1 MTRRSK
7 MQTSF
12 WTPGHLGAQLIL
24 FLSTIYFLLPLV
36 WVTVAATKS
45 NEDLFS
51 TFGLWFGGH
60 FALFSNIHRLFT
72 YDGGIFSRWVLN
84 TLLYAG
90 VGAAGATLFST
101 MAGYALA
108 KYRFFGSTAVSA
120 AVIGAVLVP
129 VTALALPLFFLASR
143 VHLVN
148 TYWSVL
154 LPSMVSP
161 LGVYLARVYAQASVP
176 DEMLEAARIDGS
188 SELAIF
194 FRISLRI
201 MSPVVVTIFLFQ
213 FVAIWNNF
221 FLPLVM
227 LSDDARFPLTLGL
240 QTWNTTLATSGH
252 VIYDLVVTGSFLSIM
267 PLIAAFLFLQ
277 RYWRSGIASGGVVG

>member
-1 MTRRSK
+1 

-12 WTPGHLGAQLIL
+12 WTPGQLGAQLIL
-24 FLSTIYFLLPLV
+24 LLSTIYFLMPLV

-45 NEDLFS
+45 NDDLFS
-51 TFGLWFGGH
+51 TFGLWFSGH
-60 FALFSNIHRLFT
+60 FAFFSNVHGLFT
-72 YDGGIFSRWVLN
+72 YDGGIFVRWVLN
-84 TLLYAG
+84 TALYAG
-90 VGAAGATLFST
+90 VGAAGATLFAT

-148 TYWSVL
+148 SYWSVL

-161 LGVYLARVYAQASVP
+161 LGVYLARVYAAASVP

-188 SELAIF
+188 GELAIF

-227 LSDDARFPLTLGL
+227 LSDDAKYPLTLGL
-240 QTWNTTLATSGH
+240 QTWNTTLATNGN
-252 VIYDLVVTGSFLSIM
+252 VIYNLVVTGSFLSIV
-267 PLIAAFLFLQ
+267 PLIVAFLVLQ